1 MSKFVADILKK
12 ALKND
17 CSYNFN
23 SNNKEKDIH
32 YIYHSILNK
41 ITNFQCQNFEN
52 IFYWQNVSFCYF
64 LKCHTICQDLWFK
77 LRSKVSFSD
86 SVLRLKGITTF
97 KVSFSI

>member
-41 ITNFQCQNFEN
+41 ITNF
-52 IFYWQNVSFCYF
+52 
-64 LKCHTICQDLWFK
+64 
-77 LRSKVSFSD
+77 
-86 SVLRLKGITTF
+86 
-97 KVSFSI
+97 